1 MTDIQP
7 DVLREALQ
15 FLIRSDLP
23 ADPKRILIEVVMESL
38 AVRDA
43 AAAVRGSTGK
53 TYPVWQQ
60 AEIDLASSFL
70 QGKIAQSWQNA
81 DELVTHLVRELQR
94 DAVDVRTK
102 AIELG
107 FGVGVDYRLAR
118 MMTPNASLH
127 TADN

>member
-1 MTDIQP
+1 MTDIST
-7 DVLREALQ
+7 DTLREALQ

-38 AVRDA
+38 ATREA
-43 AAAVRGSTGK
+43 AAAVHGTAQK

-60 AEIDLASSFL
+60 AEIDLVNSAL
-70 QGKIAQSWQNA
+70 QGKVAQSWQQA
-81 DELVTHLVRELQR
+81 DELLTHLVRELKR
-94 DAVDVRTK
+94 DLADVRAK

-118 MMTPNASLH
+118 ASDPGVA
-127 TADN
+127 TRK